1 MPVTDVQ
8 MELLRAHIAGE
19 EDAVGLARN
28 QMSSTEGLGALVR
41 AAFAVAARRRF
52 YPSWTS
58 AQVILFVGRVRALCA
73 ERRELVDAPTA
84 ERELRRA
91 LGEQVPASG
100 DVPAS
105 ASAQLL
111 MLDVLIAE
119 LNLDDLGV
127 AGLLTQ
133 ARELADQT
141 LAAAGL

>member
-8 MELLRAHIAGE
+8 MELLRAHIAGQ

-28 QMSSTEGLGALVR
+28 QMSSAEGLGALVR
-41 AAFAVAARRRF
+41 AAFYVAARRRF

-58 AQVILFVGRVRALCA
+58 AQVILFVGRVRVLFA
-73 ERRELVDAPTA
+73 ERPELVDAQTA
-84 ERELRRA
+84 ERNCEGRS
-91 LGEQVPASG
+91 ASRCRPGG
-100 DVPAS
+100 DIPAS

-127 AGLLTQ
+127 GGLLTH

>member
-8 MELLRAHIAGE
+8 MELLRAHIAGQ
-19 EDAVGLARN
+19 EDAVGLARDH
-28 QMSSTEGLGALVR
+28 MKSPEGLGALVR
-41 AAFAVAARRRF
+41 AAFDVAARRRF

-58 AQVILFVGRVRALCA
+58 AQVIRFVGRVRALFA
-73 ERRELVDAPTA
+73 ERPGLIDAPTA

-91 LGEQVPASG
+91 LGEQMPASG
-100 DVPAS
+100 DIPAS

-119 LNLDDLGV
+119 LNLDDLGIG
-127 AGLLTQ
+127 GLLIH
-133 ARELADQT
+133 ARELADQA